1 MYTKYFRVLLLARVL
16 IQYSS
21 MILILYSTRVVLCI
35 ASMHTYYSRVGVGI
49 TKFVSIITRV
59 VILEY

>member
-1 MYTKYFRVLLLARVL
+1 
-16 IQYSS
+16 
-21 MILILYSTRVVLCI
+21 MILILYSRVALCI

>member
-1 MYTKYFRVLLLARVL
+1 
-16 IQYSS
+16 